1 MSLKSL
7 VSWVKDCG
15 IANEIPCSIYIKR
28 LKEAVRIASSLEAE
42 NKELRG
48 EIGSPPEGS
57 HPDEASPRD
66 ETWHGERLNWIEQVK
81 ALESENKELRELLVL
96 AKPYIKSLN
105 LLGDVEMALDP
116 VFKKLV
122 ADELKEQ

>member
-1 MSLKSL
+1 MIECRGCKYESLPL
-7 VSWVKDCG
+7 RDCTTP
-15 IANEIPCSIYIKR
+15 ASYCR
-28 LKEAVRIASSLEAE
+28 AVVEMLESE
-42 NKELRG
+42 NKELQG

-81 ALESENKELRELLVL
+81 ALKAENKKLRELLVL

>member
-1 MSLKSL
+1 MSESGDCRYEREGYCGYSQETVNALCKSR
-7 VSWVKDCG
+7 DD
-15 IANEIPCSIYIKR
+15 
-28 LKEAVRIASSLEAE
+28 RIRELEA
-42 NKELRG
+42 
-48 EIGSPPEGS
+48 
-57 HPDEASPRD
+57 
-66 ETWHGERLNWIEQVK
+66 
-81 ALESENKELRELLVL
+81 ENKELRELLVL